1 MAAHSPITLISDLA
15 LILCSAGVTTLIF
28 KKLKQPVV
36 LGYII
41 AGFLV
46 GPHFEF
52 FPSITGSGSEHVLA
66 DGEIDENI
74 RTWSEIGVIFLLFS
88 LGLEFSFKKLMKVG
102 GTSSITSFV
111 QIICMLF
118 LGYFAG
124 QLMGWPM
131 MDSIFLGAILSISS
145 TTIIIRAFEELNLKD
160 KKFVGVVF
168 GALIVE
174 DLVAIVLMVLLSTM
188 AVSRDIQEG
197 ELFLSVVKLVFFLIL
212 WFAAGIFFIP
222 SFLRWTKKLMNDET
236 MLVVCIGLCFAMV
249 LLAEK
254 VGFSHALGAFIM
266 GSILA
271 ETTSAER
278 IEHLI
283 KPVKDLFGAV
293 FFVSVGMMI
302 VPSAMVDHAIPIL
315 IVTLITL
322 FGKTA
327 STFLGALLSGQPLK
341 QSVQV
346 GMSLAQIG
354 EFSFI
359 IAQLGLT
366 LKVTSD
372 FLYPITI
379 AVSAITTFTTP
390 YLIKASEP
398 FYSFVERKLPD
409 KWIANINRYSTGAQH
424 INAESEWKKLIK
436 SFFQIAVINGTVIA
450 GVIVL
455 FSQAIAPAVFPG
467 ESLELWQAVLVT
479 IVTLICIS
487 PFLWALTARKM
498 GKASYTTLWL
508 NKVNRGPII
517 ALEFV
522 RIAFAIFLVGFL
534 LDQFFSTL
542 TALILASTV
551 IIVSVVVFSRKL
563 QTFSSRIE
571 ARFIHNFN
579 AREIRESANK
589 IDKLSPWDAHI
600 SYFDVPVYSFIVGK
614 KLSEL
619 ALREQFGINIAM
631 IERGEKK
638 ILVPS
643 RDEIIYPKDR
653 ISVIGTDD
661 QLLNFKTR
669 LDEITEIVDSNA
681 PSKEDLELIAV
692 TIEPGFPYLGM
703 DIRQSG
709 IREMTQGLIVGIER
723 GGERILNPDSST
735 EFELEDTVWIVG
747 NKKLVK
753 KVMINPQKTN

>member
-1 MAAHSPITLISDLA
+1 MAGHSPITLISDLA
-15 LILCSAGVTTLIF
+15 LILCTAGVTTLIF

-46 GPHFEF
+46 GPHFDF
-52 FPSITGSGSEHVLA
+52 FPSITGSGDSRALA

-74 RTWSEIGVIFLLFS
+74 RTWSEIGVIFLLFT
-88 LGLEFSFKKLMKVG
+88 LGLEFSFKKLMRVG

-124 QLMGWPM
+124 QLMDWPM
-131 MDSIFLGAILSISS
+131 MDSIFLGAILSVSS
-145 TTIIIRAFEELNLKD
+145 TTIIIRAFEELNYKD
-160 KKFVGVVF
+160 KKFAGVVF

-197 ELFLSVVKLVFFLIL
+197 ELLISMVKLVFFLIL

-222 SFLRWTKKLMNDET
+222 SFLRYTRKLMNDET
-236 MLVVCIGLCFAMV
+236 LLIVSIGLCFAMV

-254 VGFSHALGAFIM
+254 VGFSQALGAFIM

-278 IEHLI
+278 IEHLV

-302 VPSAMVDHAIPIL
+302 VPSTMVEHAVPIL

-366 LKVTSD
+366 LKVTSE
-372 FLYPITI
+372 FLYPVTI

-390 YLIKASEP
+390 YLIKMSEP
-398 FYSFVERKLPD
+398 VYNLIERKLPSR
-409 KWIANINRYSTGAQH
+409 WIANLNRYSTGAQH

-436 SFFQIAVINGTVIA
+436 SFFQIAIINGTVIA
-450 GVIVL
+450 GIIVL
-455 FSQAIAPAVFPG
+455 FSKVIAPSVFPDQELATWQAI
-467 ESLELWQAVLVT
+467 LV
-479 IVTLICIS
+479 IIATLICAS
-487 PFLWALTARKM
+487 PFLWALTVRKM
-498 GKASYTTLWL
+498 GKAAYTTLWL

-517 ALEFV
+517 ALEFL
-522 RIAFAIFLVGFL
+522 RIALAIFLVGFM

-542 TALILASTV
+542 TALVLASTV
-551 IIVSVVVFSRKL
+551 IVIAIVIFSRKL

-571 ARFIHNFN
+571 MRFVNNFN
-579 AREIRESANK
+579 AREIKEAENK
-589 IDKLSPWDAHI
+589 IDNLSPWDAHI
-600 SYFDVPVYSFIVGK
+600 ASFEVPYYSFVVGK

-631 IERGEKK
+631 IERGDKK
-638 ILVPS
+638 ILVPN
-643 RDEIIYPKDR
+643 RDELLYPKDR

-661 QLLNFKTR
+661 QLLNFKSR
-669 LDEITEIVDSNA
+669 LEEQTEMPESHTKKPADV
-681 PSKEDLELIAV
+681 ELIQV
-692 TIEPGFPYLGM
+692 TVEPGFPYVGVS
-703 DIRQSG
+703 IRESG
-709 IREMTQGLIVGIER
+709 IREQTQGLIVGIER
-723 GGERILNPDSST
+723 DGERILNPDSTT
-735 EFELEDTVWIVG
+735 EFRLKDTLWIVG

-753 KVMINPQKTN
+753 QFMQ